1 MNKKTIAIAALALL
15 ATSGLAS
22 ARPLHSTQRVQ
33 TDQQN
38 DQSYS
43 ATVSSPYNAMNRYDE
58 TTGVYVQGGEPTQGA
73 ENQVFDH
80 PGDNDMDR
88 YHTEDQ

>member
-22 ARPLHSTQRVQ
+22 ARTIHAPKAPVAQ
-33 TDQQN
+33 TET
-38 DQSYS
+38 YS
-43 ATVSSPYNAMNRYDE
+43 ASALDAQNSIAATDSSDYQAR
-58 TTGVYVQGGEPTQGA
+58 
-73 ENQVFDH
+73 

-88 YHTEDQ
+88 YHTDLAD